1 LNGKEVKTSEQFL
14 FLSRGRGSHDLGIHA
29 NKLAGTPL
37 VFEFDYAVDHSEQRV
52 ILTAADILARLP
64 LGATL
69 SRQNVAA
76 QNAFAPK
83 LFQSQPLRMRV
94 SPISRGAY
102 AFFVSHFLIFD
113 LRLLICDLLK
123 THEGSQSKI

>member
-1 LNGKEVKTSEQFL
+1 LKRIENFGTIL
-14 FLSRGRGSHDLGIHA
+14 FLRRSRGSRDLGIHA

-37 VFEFDYAVDHSEQRV
+37 VFEFDYAGDHGEQRV
-52 ILTAADILARLP
+52 ILAAADILTGLP
-64 LGATL
+64 FRAAL

-76 QNAFAPK
+76 KDAFAPK
-83 LFQSQPLRMRV
+83 LFQSEALRMRV

-102 AFFVSHFLIFD
+102 AFLMSHFLIFD
-113 LRLLICDLLK
+113 LRLLICDFPK